1 MKKYFHKFSSLFL
14 LFIMTPFAHSQ
25 EPPADRLTVAFS
37 DPSRPGTLKASLM
50 NGGMTIKAYE
60 GKEVLIEARIRPERE
75 SRQERSDKK
84 KMGMRRL
91 EIASTGLTVEEEDNV
106 MRVGA
111 ETMNRTIDLTIQVP
125 KRIALKLSCL
135 NDGDIKVDGV
145 SGEIEVNNQNG
156 AIALTN
162 VSGSV
167 VAYAHNDDITVSFV
181 KIEPDKAM
189 SFVSW
194 NGDVDV
200 TFPPEVRAK
209 AKMKTNN
216 GEVYSDFEVKLEAS
230 ANRVEE
236 DGRKEGGKY
245 KLKVEK
251 AIYGLINGGGPEMQF
266 STYNGDIFIR
276 KGK

>member
-1 MKKYFHKFSSLFL
+1 MKRDIL
-14 LFIMTPFAHSQ
+14 LFCSLILAAVAFSQ

-37 DPSRPGTLKASLM
+37 DPARPGVLKASLM

-60 GKEVLIEARIRPERE
+60 GKEVLVEARIRPEKPSRRE
-75 SRQERSDKK
+75 MSDKK
-84 KMGMRRL
+84 KMGMQRL
-91 EIASTGLTVEEEDNV
+91 AITSTGLAIEEEDNE
-106 MRVGA
+106 MRIGA
-111 ETMNRTIDLTIQVP
+111 ETMNRTIDLMIQVP
-125 KRIALKLSCL
+125 KKISLKLSCL
-135 NDGDIKVDGV
+135 NDGDIKVEGV

-162 VSGSV
+162 ISGSV

-181 KIEPDKAM
+181 KVEPDKAM

-200 TFPPEVRAK
+200 TLPVEVRAK

-216 GEVYSDFEVKLEAS
+216 GEVYSDFDVKLEAA
-230 ANRVEE
+230 ANRSEE

-251 AIYGLINGGGPEMQF
+251 AVYGLLNGGGPEMQF
-266 STYNGDIFIR
+266 STYNGDIYIR

>member
-1 MKKYFHKFSSLFL
+1 MRKTFLFSL
-14 LFIMTPFAHSQ
+14 LAMLGLAGSIFGQ
-25 EPPADRLTVAFS
+25 EPPVDRLTVAFS
-37 DPSRPGTLKASLM
+37 DPLRPGTLRASLM

-75 SRQERSDKK
+75 SRHERTDKK

-111 ETMNRTIDLTIQVP
+111 ETMNRTIDLMIQVP
-125 KRIALKLSCL
+125 KKIALKLSCL

-145 SGEIEVNNQNG
+145 TGEIEVNNQNG

-181 KIEPDKAM
+181 KIEPEKTM

-200 TFPPEVRAK
+200 TFPPEMRAK
-209 AKMKTNN
+209 TKMKTTQ
-216 GEVYSDFEVKLEAS
+216 GDVYSDFEIKLEAS

-236 DGRKEGGKY
+236 DGRKDGGKY

-251 AIYGLINGGGPEMQF
+251 AIHGLINGGGPEMQF
-266 STYNGDIFIR
+266 STYNGDIYIR

>member
-1 MKKYFHKFSSLFL
+1 MKKTFLFSWLALVGLAGSIF
-14 LFIMTPFAHSQ
+14 SQ

-111 ETMNRTIDLTIQVP
+111 ETMNRTIDLMIQVP
-125 KRIALKLSCL
+125 KKIALKLSCL

-145 SGEIEVNNQNG
+145 TGEIEVNNQNG

-200 TFPPEVRAK
+200 TFPPEMRAK
-209 AKMKTNN
+209 TKMKTTQ
-216 GEVYSDFEVKLEAS
+216 GDVYSDFEIKLEAS

-236 DGRKEGGKY
+236 DGRKDGGKY

-266 STYNGDIFIR
+266 STYNGDIYIR

>member
-1 MKKYFHKFSSLFL
+1 MKRNIFL
-14 LFIMTPFAHSQ
+14 LGLFILAAAAFSQ
-25 EPPADRLTVAFS
+25 EPPADRLTVVFS
-37 DPSRPGTLKASLM
+37 DPARPGVLKASLM
-50 NGGMTIKAYE
+50 NGGMTIKAYD
-60 GKEVLIEARIRPERE
+60 GKEVLVEARIRPEKPSRRE
-75 SRQERSDKK
+75 TADKK
-84 KMGMRRL
+84 KMGMQRL
-91 EIASTGLTVEEEDNV
+91 AITSTGLTVEEEDNE
-106 MRVGA
+106 MRIGA
-111 ETMNRTIDLTIQVP
+111 ETMNRTVDLTIQVP
-125 KRIALKLSCL
+125 KKTSLKLSCL

-156 AIALTN
+156 AITITN

-167 VAYAHNDDITVSFV
+167 VAYAHNDDITVSFAKV
-181 KIEPDKAM
+181 EPDKAM

-216 GEVYSDFEVKLEAS
+216 GEVYSDFDVKLEAS

-251 AIYGLINGGGPEMQF
+251 AVYGLINGGGPEMQF
-266 STYNGDIFIR
+266 STYNGDIYIR

>member
-1 MKKYFHKFSSLFL
+1 MKRILLLLGSLLWAAAAF
-14 LFIMTPFAHSQ
+14 SQ
-25 EPPADRLTVAFS
+25 EPPPDRLTVAFS
-37 DPSRPGTLKASLM
+37 DPARPGVLKASLM
-50 NGGMTIKAYE
+50 NGGMTIKAYD
-60 GKEVLIEARIRPERE
+60 GKEVLVEARIRPEKPSRRE
-75 SRQERSDKK
+75 MTDKK
-84 KMGMRRL
+84 KMGMQRL
-91 EIASTGLTVEEEDNV
+91 AIISTGLTVEEEDNE
-106 MRVGA
+106 MRIGA
-111 ETMNRTIDLTIQVP
+111 ETMNRTVDLTIQVP
-125 KRIALKLSCL
+125 KKISLKLSCL
-135 NDGDIKVDGV
+135 NDGDIKVEGV

-156 AIALTN
+156 AITITD

-167 VAYAHNDDITVSFV
+167 VAYAHNDDITVSFAKV
-181 KIEPDKAM
+181 EPDKAM

-216 GEVYSDFEVKLEAS
+216 GEVYSDFEVKLEAA

-251 AIYGLINGGGPEMQF
+251 AVYGLINGGGPEMQF
-266 STYNGDIFIR
+266 STYNGDIYIR

>member
-1 MKKYFHKFSSLFL
+1 MKRYILLLCSLILATAAF
-14 LFIMTPFAHSQ
+14 SQ

-37 DPSRPGTLKASLM
+37 DPGRPGVLKASLM

-60 GKEVLIEARIRPERE
+60 GKEVLVEARIRPEEPSRRE
-75 SRQERSDKK
+75 MSDKK
-84 KMGMRRL
+84 KMGLQRL
-91 EIASTGLTVEEEDNV
+91 AIVSTGLTVEEEDNE
-106 MRVGA
+106 MRISA
-111 ETMNRTIDLTIQVP
+111 ETMNRTVDLTIQVP
-125 KRIALKLSCL
+125 KRISLKVSCL
-135 NDGDIKVDGV
+135 NDGDIKIDGV

-156 AIALTN
+156 AITITN

-167 VAYAHNDDITVSFV
+167 VAYAHNDDITVSFAKV
-181 KIEPDKAM
+181 EPDKAM

-209 AKMKTNN
+209 AKMKTRN
-216 GEVYSDFEVKLEAS
+216 GEVYSDFDVKLEAS
-230 ANRVEE
+230 ASRVEE

-251 AIYGLINGGGPEMQF
+251 AVYGLINGGGPEMQF
-266 STYNGDIFIR
+266 STYNGDIYIR

>member
-1 MKKYFHKFSSLFL
+1 MKKNIFLFCSVIL
-14 LFIMTPFAHSQ
+14 TAVAFSQ
-25 EPPADRLTVAFS
+25 EPPTDRLTVAFS
-37 DPSRPGTLKASLM
+37 DPARPGVLKASLM

-60 GKEVLIEARIRPERE
+60 GKEVIVEARIRPEKP
-75 SRQERSDKK
+75 SERGDRSGKK
-84 KMGMRRL
+84 TMGLRRL
-91 EIASTGLTVEEEDNV
+91 EITSTGLTVEEEDNE
-106 MRVGA
+106 MRIGA
-111 ETMNRTIDLTIQVP
+111 ETMNRTVDLTIQVP
-125 KRIALKLSCL
+125 KKISLKLSCL

-145 SGEIEVNNQNG
+145 SGEIEINNQNG

-162 VSGSV
+162 ISGSV

-181 KIEPDKAM
+181 KVEPEKAM

-194 NGDVDV
+194 NGDVDI

-216 GEVYSDFEVKLEAS
+216 GEVYSDFDVKLEAS

-251 AIYGLINGGGPEMQF
+251 AVYGLINGGGPEMQF
-266 STYNGDIFIR
+266 STYNGDIYIR

>member
-1 MKKYFHKFSSLFL
+1 MKRIL
-14 LFIMTPFAHSQ
+14 LFNLLTLVGLAASAFGQ
-25 EPPADRLTVAFS
+25 EPPADRLTVVFS

-75 SRQERSDKK
+75 SRQERTDKK

-135 NDGDIKVDGV
+135 NDGDIKVEGV
-145 SGEIEVNNQNG
+145 TGEIEVNNQNG

-200 TFPPEVRAK
+200 TFPSEVRAK

-251 AIYGLINGGGPEMQF
+251 AIHGLINGGGPEMQF
-266 STYNGDIFIR
+266 STYNGDIYIR
-276 KGK
+276 KGGVR

>member
-1 MKKYFHKFSSLFL
+1 MKRNIFL
-14 LFIMTPFAHSQ
+14 LGSFILAAAAFSQ
-25 EPPADRLTVAFS
+25 EPPADRLTVVFS
-37 DPSRPGTLKASLM
+37 DPARPGVLKASLM
-50 NGGMTIKAYE
+50 NGGMTIKAYD
-60 GKEVLIEARIRPERE
+60 GKEVLVEARIRPEKPSRRE
-75 SRQERSDKK
+75 TADKK
-84 KMGMRRL
+84 KMGLQRL
-91 EIASTGLTVEEEDNV
+91 AITSTGLTVEEEDNE
-106 MRVGA
+106 MRIGA
-111 ETMNRTIDLTIQVP
+111 ETMNRTVDLTIQVP
-125 KRIALKLSCL
+125 KKTSLKLSCL

-156 AIALTN
+156 AITITD

-167 VAYAHNDDITVSFV
+167 VAYAHNDDITVSFAKV
-181 KIEPDKAM
+181 EPDKAM

-216 GEVYSDFEVKLEAS
+216 GEVYSDFEVKLEAA

-251 AIYGLINGGGPEMQF
+251 AVYGLINGGGPEMQF
-266 STYNGDIFIR
+266 STYNGDIYIR

>member
-1 MKKYFHKFSSLFL
+1 MRKTFLFSL
-14 LFIMTPFAHSQ
+14 LAMFGLAGSIFGQ
-25 EPPADRLTVAFS
+25 EPPVDRLTVAFS
-37 DPSRPGTLKASLM
+37 DPLRPGTLRASLM

-75 SRQERSDKK
+75 SRHERTDKK

-111 ETMNRTIDLTIQVP
+111 ETMNRTIDLMIQVP
-125 KRIALKLSCL
+125 KKIALKLSCL

-145 SGEIEVNNQNG
+145 TGEIEVNNQNG

-181 KIEPDKAM
+181 KIEPEKTM

-200 TFPPEVRAK
+200 TFPPEMRAK
-209 AKMKTNN
+209 TKMKTTQ
-216 GEVYSDFEVKLEAS
+216 GDVYSDFEIKLEAS

-236 DGRKEGGKY
+236 DGRKDGGKY

-266 STYNGDIFIR
+266 STYNGDIYIR

>member
-1 MKKYFHKFSSLFL
+1 MKRFFLIFLLFL
-14 LFIMTPFAHSQ
+14 LASLTYSQ

-37 DPSRPGTLKASLM
+37 DPTRPGVLKASLM
-50 NGGMTIKAYE
+50 NGGMTIKAYD
-60 GKEVLIEARIRPERE
+60 GKEVIIEARIRPESSSE
-75 SRQERSDKK
+75 HERRGKK
-84 KMGMRRL
+84 TMGMRRL
-91 EIASTGLTVEEEDNV
+91 EITSTGLTVEEEENE

-125 KRIALKLSCL
+125 KRISLKLSCL

-145 SGEIEVNNQNG
+145 TGEIEVNNQNG

-162 VSGSV
+162 ISGSA
-167 VAYAHNDDITVSFV
+167 VAYAHNDDILVSFA
-181 KIEPDKAM
+181 KIEPEKAM

-209 AKMKTNN
+209 AKMKTHN
-216 GEVYSDFEVKLEAS
+216 GDVYSDFDVKLEAS

-251 AIYGLINGGGPEMQF
+251 AVYGLINGGGPEMQF
-266 STYNGDIFIR
+266 STYNGDIYIR

>member
-1 MKKYFHKFSSLFL
+1 MKKTFLFSWLALVGLAGSIF
-14 LFIMTPFAHSQ
+14 SQ
-25 EPPADRLTVAFS
+25 EPPADRLTVVFS

-75 SRQERSDKK
+75 SRPERSDKK

-91 EIASTGLTVEEEDNV
+91 EIASTGLTVEEEDNL

-111 ETMNRTIDLTIQVP
+111 ETMNRTIDLTISVP
-125 KRIALKLSCL
+125 KKISLKLSCL

-145 SGEIEVNNQNG
+145 TGEIEVNNQNG

-200 TFPPEVRAK
+200 TFPPEMRAK
-209 AKMKTNN
+209 TKMKTTQ
-216 GEVYSDFEVKLEAS
+216 GDVYSDFEIKLEAS

-236 DGRKEGGKY
+236 DGRKDGGKY

-266 STYNGDIFIR
+266 STYNGDIYIR

>member
-1 MKKYFHKFSSLFL
+1 MRKTFLFSL
-14 LFIMTPFAHSQ
+14 LAMLGLAGSIFGQ
-25 EPPADRLTVAFS
+25 EPPVDRLTVAFS
-37 DPSRPGTLKASLM
+37 DPLRPGTLRASLM

-75 SRQERSDKK
+75 SRHERTDKK

-111 ETMNRTIDLTIQVP
+111 ETMNRTIDLMIQVP
-125 KRIALKLSCL
+125 KKIALKLSCL

-145 SGEIEVNNQNG
+145 TGEIEVNNQNG

-181 KIEPDKAM
+181 KIEPEKTM

-200 TFPPEVRAK
+200 TFPPEMRAK
-209 AKMKTNN
+209 TKMKTTQ
-216 GEVYSDFEVKLEAS
+216 GDVYSDFEIKLEAS

-236 DGRKEGGKY
+236 DGRKDGGKY

-251 AIYGLINGGGPEMQF
+251 AIHGLINGGGPEMQF
-266 STYNGDIFIR
+266 STYNGDIYIR
-276 KGK
+276 TGK

>member
-1 MKKYFHKFSSLFL
+1 MRKTFLFSL
-14 LFIMTPFAHSQ
+14 LAMLGLAGSIFGQ
-25 EPPADRLTVAFS
+25 EPPVDRLTVAFS
-37 DPSRPGTLKASLM
+37 DPLRPGTLRASLM

-75 SRQERSDKK
+75 SRHERTDKK

-111 ETMNRTIDLTIQVP
+111 ETMNRTIDLMIQVP
-125 KRIALKLSCL
+125 KKIALKLSCL

-145 SGEIEVNNQNG
+145 TGEIEVNNQNG

-181 KIEPDKAM
+181 KIEPEKTM

-200 TFPPEVRAK
+200 TFPPEMRAK
-209 AKMKTNN
+209 TKMKTTQ
-216 GEVYSDFEVKLEAS
+216 GDVYSDFEIKLEAS

-236 DGRKEGGKY
+236 DGRKDGGKY

-266 STYNGDIFIR
+266 STYNGDIYIR